1 MNPLSIAI
9 IHPAFERLK
18 NSGGWLHLLAVII
31 ITANALTPYPQQNS
45 SGIYF
50 WCQII
55 VAADIFILVLA
66 GKIFTEELRSLNL
79 IFRLLEAIVFTMA
92 GLILLQGNEL
102 TTGILQW
109 LLATGYFYLYY
120 CEKKLSS
127 NEILSF
133 FNLGIFVPNLPNG
146 KMIYWIHI
154 DRVDTEEDCISIITS
169 NGKTLRYPLQ
179 KHLQAREVGEIHEF
193 CRHYIS

>member
-18 NSGGWLHLLAVII
+18 NSGRWLHLLAAII
-31 ITANALTPYPQQNS
+31 ITANALTLYRQQNS
-45 SGIYF
+45 SAIYF

-66 GKIFTEELRSLNL
+66 GKIFTELARSLSL
-79 IFRLLEAIVFTMA
+79 FFRLLEAILFTMT
-92 GLILLQGNEL
+92 GLILLQENEL
-102 TTGILQW
+102 TTVILQW
-109 LLATGYFYLYY
+109 LVATGYFYLYY
-120 CEKKLSS
+120 CEKKLDS

-133 FNLGIFVPNLPNG
+133 FNLGIFVPNLPYG

-154 DRVDTEEDCISIITS
+154 ESVETEEDSISIITS
-169 NGKTLRYPLQ
+169 NRKILRYPLQ